1 MTFALNIWI
10 HIPPSRW
17 QRDVLRF
24 FSNTSQL
31 CRFAAITSWP
41 SLVVAM
47 VEEVTAYKINN
58 EYFEFFFCI
67 SHFGFW
73 ILPWWIKVTK
83 MRRGHSSIHPAMLK
97 RIHFCLVI
105 LRWLKALKSPT
116 REFLKTMENLQM
128 PRDKKSKI
136 EITSLRIPQYR
147 GYYDC
152 FYNLKGSSYIWC
164 NKVNQD
170 LRQFLMDRK
179 EKPIV
184 ARLRNNL
191 VNHTDLSL
199 KQRTAPI
206 YAEL

>member
-1 MTFALNIWI
+1 
-10 HIPPSRW
+10 
-17 QRDVLRF
+17 
-24 FSNTSQL
+24 
-31 CRFAAITSWP
+31 
-41 SLVVAM
+41 M

-58 EYFEFFFCI
+58 EHFVFFFAFRISDFEFCVD
-67 SHFGFW
+67 
-73 ILPWWIKVTK
+73 K
-83 MRRGHSSIHPAMLK
+83 GHQDEERKLFHPPSNVGK
-97 RIHFCLVI
+97 DTFFCLVI
-105 LRWLKALKSPT
+105 LRWLRALKSPT
-116 REFLKTMENLQM
+116 REFFKTMENLQM

-136 EITSLRIPQYR
+136 KITSLRIPQYR

-206 YAEL
+206 YVELKFYLMILLVQTYKVWLLKGCHDSFISYRVGRMLLEAKFHTGN